1 MEGDMSGFDPT
12 RTRRHVR
19 YPVAI
24 RDKQTW
30 RGQDVEN
37 DPVRK
42 FGVHATLKGSPRA
55 ASGATVRVSTEN
67 NFRARFPITLRERM
81 ARRLDKPT
89 SKLNARIS

>member
-42 FGVHATLKGSPRA
+42 FGVHATHESFSAGRRRRNRPSV
-55 ASGATVRVSTEN
+55 SG
-67 NFRARFPITLRERM
+67 
-81 ARRLDKPT
+81 K
-89 SKLNARIS
+89 